1 MVERRKKHDDN
12 QPAKL
17 WYQTGDVVSRICTW
31 SAGVAN
37 VVGFLVTTNGLEM
50 LPPGSALLASTVNQW
65 ILCWPLR
72 PSLYADSPRVPPEP
86 LLAGRGPQVG
96 VWEAKFLLRQPALVF
111 IWCAASRGRI
121 YCPLAPDGVPC
132 AQK

>member
-1 MVERRKKHDDN
+1 VVERRKKHDDN

-86 LLAGRGPQVG
+86 LL
-96 VWEAKFLLRQPALVF
+96 RQPALVF